1 MCKSYINF
9 KKNNN
14 NFVIN
19 EDGLLK
25 NRKFKLKIVKIKNS
39 KSKLKLHYE
48 FRDNN
53 VKMHKEKMAI

>member
-9 KKNNN
+9 KKKNN